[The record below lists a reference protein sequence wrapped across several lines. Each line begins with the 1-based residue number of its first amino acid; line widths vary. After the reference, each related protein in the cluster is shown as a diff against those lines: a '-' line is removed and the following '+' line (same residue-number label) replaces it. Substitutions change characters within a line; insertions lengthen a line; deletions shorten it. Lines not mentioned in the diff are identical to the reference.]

1 MGQKQGKEDP
11 PPLPNPGETCK
22 DFVARICGTNYEF
35 IVPWVSNLAGWTEA
49 IHSVDPFPRDGA
61 NDEFH
66 IDMIK
71 GLCLGDKRAFPW
83 YPGDPQWDMDYMEKG
98 GENWLKYAPYWFQRD
113 NKKQKKP
120 TKCLSKEDYD
130 QKHREEADKKRFVPD
145 PIAPPLPIV
154 SHPPPAYVHVYP
166 SLRKEDIDL
175 LAGHYATR
183 QRQVPPAPQPQQQMP
198 PAPQQDRQHPQRA
211 RVEVGEPEDD
221 QGAIGGVVSPP
232 GQEQEEEDVKGDR
245 ILSPPKT
252 KSGTVYSNTNL
263 QTPFM
268 TIGNELLKK
277 VIDIEDIDRIVKHC
291 PKPTASAGG
300 TLTYLKKACK
310 GRNYTQEDMR
320 LIIDGIIGHTS
331 SWSWANVPSINTIDT
346 GNAGAYGLNTVPGR
360 DAMWTE
366 LETEMMRV
374 FKNKSSLPTAIAC
387 KQKSG
392 ETVVE
397 FWKRFHE
404 NWTTEAGLAT
414 TTDVGALFIQT
425 FMNNLKPQFA
435 LVVKQM
441 ISEWTTQTIDQF
453 QETLIQKEAAGCFDV
468 IKEKAVSSLYQG
480 GVRTQP
486 PQDNG
491 GQWGSGNRGR
501 GRGRTRGRGHGFSR
515 PPQQSRTCCFNC
527 GQQGHWRNQCPY
539 EWNNPNTQDQDQMRT
554 QGPQSSQ
561 PNQVAPKQQGPRF
574 PIQWNQQQLK

>member
-1 MGQKQGKEDP
+1 M
-11 PPLPNPGETCK
+11 
-22 DFVARICGTNYEF
+22 
-35 IVPWVSNLAGWTEA
+35 
-49 IHSVDPFPRDGA
+49 H
-61 NDEFH
+61 
-66 IDMIK
+66 
-71 GLCLGDKRAFPW
+71 
-83 YPGDPQWDMDYMEKG
+83 
-98 GENWLKYAPYWFQRD
+98 
-113 NKKQKKP
+113 
-120 TKCLSKEDYD
+120 
-130 QKHREEADKKRFVPD
+130 
-145 PIAPPLPIV
+145 
-154 SHPPPAYVHVYP
+154 
-166 SLRKEDIDL
+166 
-175 LAGHYATR
+175 
-183 QRQVPPAPQPQQQMP
+183 
-198 PAPQQDRQHPQRA
+198 
-211 RVEVGEPEDD
+211 
-221 QGAIGGVVSPP
+221 
-232 GQEQEEEDVKGDR
+232 
-245 ILSPPKT
+245 
-252 KSGTVYSNTNL
+252 
-263 QTPFM
+263 
-268 TIGNELLKK
+268 
-277 VIDIEDIDRIVKHC
+277 
-291 PKPTASAGG
+291 
-300 TLTYLKKACK
+300 
-310 GRNYTQEDMR
+310 

-468 IKEKAVSSLYQG
+468 IKEKAVSTLYQG

-501 GRGRTRGRGHGFSR
+501 GRGRTKGRGHGFSR

-527 GQQGHWRNQCPY
+527 GQQGHWRNY
-539 EWNNPNTQDQDQMRT
+539 EWNNPNTQDQMHT

>member
-145 PIAPPLPIV
+145 PIASPLPIV

-232 GQEQEEEDVKGDR
+232 GQEQEEEDVKGDK

-263 QTPFM
+263 QAPFM

-300 TLTYLKKACK
+300 TLTY
-310 GRNYTQEDMR
+310 
-320 LIIDGIIGHTS
+320 
-331 SWSWANVPSINTIDT
+331 
-346 GNAGAYGLNTVPGR
+346 
-360 DAMWTE
+360 
-366 LETEMMRV
+366 
-374 FKNKSSLPTAIAC
+374 
-387 KQKSG
+387 
-392 ETVVE
+392 
-397 FWKRFHE
+397 
-404 NWTTEAGLAT
+404 
-414 TTDVGALFIQT
+414 
-425 FMNNLKPQFA
+425 
-435 LVVKQM
+435 
-441 ISEWTTQTIDQF
+441 
-453 QETLIQKEAAGCFDV
+453 
-468 IKEKAVSSLYQG
+468 
-480 GVRTQP
+480 
-486 PQDNG
+486 
-491 GQWGSGNRGR
+491 
-501 GRGRTRGRGHGFSR
+501 
-515 PPQQSRTCCFNC
+515 
-527 GQQGHWRNQCPY
+527 
-539 EWNNPNTQDQDQMRT
+539 
-554 QGPQSSQ
+554 
-561 PNQVAPKQQGPRF
+561 
-574 PIQWNQQQLK
+574 